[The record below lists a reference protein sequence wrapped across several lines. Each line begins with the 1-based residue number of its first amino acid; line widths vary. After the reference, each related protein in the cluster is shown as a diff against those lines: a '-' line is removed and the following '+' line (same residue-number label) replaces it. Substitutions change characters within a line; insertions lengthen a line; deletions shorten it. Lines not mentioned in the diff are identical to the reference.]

1 VRKEIPNDAARVAQ
15 LKSGQLDLITR
26 VPASDVATLKRDP
39 KIHVETIDTVYV
51 FNLEMDQREQTPTGQ
66 VSAKDGSPLPK
77 NPFLDIRVREAVD
90 LAIDRNT
97 LAEIAMEG
105 LGKATH
111 QIVTPSIFGFNPALP
126 ERTFDPAAARQL
138 LTEAGYPNG
147 FRIRFAFTSDRL
159 PGDGAVCAALGPMLA
174 RIGIQVTVNAT
185 PRAVYIPA
193 QARGDYSLMMN
204 GFSTPTGE
212 GSYFITTAVHTRD
225 RDKGFGGFNHW
236 HHSNAAIDALIQQAS
251 TTLEAGP
258 RKQLLEQATRA
269 VMAETAII
277 PLVHLNVIWGART
290 EYLSFSPRVN
300 EETLAINVQPK

>member
-1 VRKEIPNDAARVAQ
+1 
-15 LKSGQLDLITR
+15 
-26 VPASDVATLKRDP
+26 
-39 KIHVETIDTVYV
+39 
-51 FNLEMDQREQTPTGQ
+51 M
-66 VSAKDGSPLPK
+66 
-77 NPFLDIRVREAVD
+77 
-90 LAIDRNT
+90 
-97 LAEIAMEG
+97 
-105 LGKATH
+105 
-111 QIVTPSIFGFNPALP
+111 
-126 ERTFDPAAARQL
+126 
-138 LTEAGYPNG
+138 AGYPQG
-147 FRIRFAFTSDRL
+147 FRVALHCTSDRL

-225 RDKGFGGFNHW
+225 RDRGFGGFNHW

-251 TTLEAGP
+251 TTLDAAQ

-269 VMAETAII
+269 VMAETAVI

-290 EYLSFSPRVN
+290 EYLSFSPRVD